1 MRRKFIQQAA
11 KKLISEHGSTLARKA
26 GDKAAHHLSDKAR
39 QRGYLS
45 QSYDLQGLT
54 RELKEMYRD
63 GRLSRRE
70 WEQAKETLRQ
80 RFRDRFRGKG

>member
-11 KKLISEHGSTLARKA
+11 KKLIAEHGSTLARKA
-26 GDKAAHHLSDKAR
+26 GDKAAYHLSDKAR

-45 QSYDLQGLT
+45 QSYDLRGLT
-54 RELKEMYRD
+54 QELKEMHRD

-70 WEQAKETLRQ
+70 WEQAKEMLRQ
-80 RFRDRFRGKG
+80 RFRDRFRRKG